1 MAFPSFDISGKVALV
16 TGADKG
22 IGQGIAVALAHAGAR
37 VGITTRRLERAAQSI
52 KLIEEQG
59 QPVVAAELDVT
70 KLSMI
75 QPAVDQVLQRFGRI
89 DILVN
94 NAGYNFTQTPFE
106 VTEEM
111 WDAVYDTNVK
121 GLFFVTQAV
130 GKIMAQQGGG
140 KVINISSQ
148 AAFAAMPKRV
158 AYCSSKAAV
167 VHMTRVL
174 AYELAQYHILVNAV
188 APTFV
193 ETELTRPF
201 LADPGFHK
209 FVMDSIVLD
218 HLAQPEDVAGA
229 VIYLASPAADMVT
242 GHTLLVD
249 AGWTIH

>member
-1 MAFPSFDISGKVALV
+1 MAFPSFDISGKVALI

-22 IGQGIAVALAHAGAR
+22 IGQGIATALAHAGVKVAL
-37 VGITTRRLERAAQSI
+37 TTRRLERADQTVTM
-52 KLIEEQG
+52 IEEEG
-59 QPVVAAELDVT
+59 QPALAIELDVT
-70 KLSMI
+70 RLPTI
-75 QPAVDQVLQRFGRI
+75 QAAVDQAMRRFGRI

-94 NAGYNFTQTPFE
+94 NAGYNFIQSPFE

-121 GLFFVTQAV
+121 GTFFVTQAV
-130 GKIMAQQGGG
+130 GRIMAQQGGG
-140 KVINISSQ
+140 KVINIASQ
-148 AAFAAMPKRV
+148 AAYAAMPKRV

-174 AYELAQYHILVNAV
+174 AYELARYHIWVNAV

-201 LADPGFHK
+201 LAEPEFHK
-209 FVMDSIVLD
+209 FVMESIVFD
-218 HLAQPEDVAGA
+218 HLATPQDVAGA
-229 VIYLASPAADMVT
+229 VLYLAAPASDMVT

>member
-22 IGQGIAVALAHAGAR
+22 IGQGIAAALAHAGVSVAF
-37 VGITTRRLERAAQSI
+37 TTRRLERAAQTVEM
-52 KLIEEQG
+52 IEKQG
-59 QPVVAAELDVT
+59 QPALAVELDVT
-70 KLSMI
+70 RLPMI
-75 QPAVDQVLQRFGRI
+75 QPAVEQAMQRFGRI

-94 NAGYNFTQTPFE
+94 NAGYNFTQTTFE

-121 GLFFVTQAV
+121 GMFFVTQAV
-130 GKIMAQQGGG
+130 GRIMAQQGGG
-140 KVINISSQ
+140 KVVNIASQ

-174 AYELAQYHILVNAV
+174 AYELAQHHILVNAV

-193 ETELTRPF
+193 ETELTPPVPRRAGVQQVRHGQHRVGSPGDAAGRGRGGVVPG
-201 LADPGFHK
+201 LAG
-209 FVMDSIVLD
+209 
-218 HLAQPEDVAGA
+218 
-229 VIYLASPAADMVT
+229 ADMVT

>member
-59 QPVVAAELDVT
+59 QPAVAAELDVT
-70 KLSMI
+70 KVAMI
-75 QPAVDQVLQRFGRI
+75 QPAVDRVLQRFGRI

-121 GLFFVTQAV
+121 GLFFMTQAV
-130 GKIMAQQGGG
+130 GRIMAQQGGG

-201 LADPGFHK
+201 LADPAFHK
-209 FVMDSIVLD
+209 FVMDSIVFD

>member
-1 MAFPSFDISGKVALV
+1 MAFPSFDVSGKVALV

-22 IGQGIAVALAHAGAR
+22 IGQGIATALAHAGVSVAF
-37 VGITTRRLERAAQSI
+37 TTRRLERAAQTVEM
-52 KLIEEQG
+52 IEQEG
-59 QPVVAAELDVT
+59 QPALAVELDVT
-70 KLSMI
+70 RLPMI
-75 QPAVDQVLQRFGRI
+75 QPAVDQTMQRFGRI

-94 NAGYNFTQTPFE
+94 NAGYNFIQSPFE
-106 VTEEM
+106 VTEEI
-111 WDAVYDTNVK
+111 WDAIYDTNVK
-121 GLFFVTQAV
+121 GTFFVTQAV

-148 AAFAAMPKRV
+148 SAFAALPKRV

-174 AYELAQYHILVNAV
+174 AYELAQYKILVNAV

-201 LADPGFHK
+201 LAEPEFHK
-209 FVMDSIVLD
+209 FVMDSIVFD
-218 HLAQPEDVAGA
+218 HLATTADVAGA
-229 VIYLASPAADMVT
+229 VLYLASPASDMVT
-242 GHTLLVD
+242 GHTLVVD

>member
-22 IGQGIAVALAHAGAR
+22 IGQGIAVALAHAGAK

-52 KLIEEQG
+52 KLIEELG

-70 KLSMI
+70 KLPMI
-75 QPAVDQVLQRFGRI
+75 QPAIDQVLQRFGRI

-130 GKIMAQQGGG
+130 GKIMARQGGG
-140 KVINISSQ
+140 KVINIASQ

-174 AYELAQYHILVNAV
+174 AYELAQYHIRVNAV
-188 APTFV
+188 ASTFV

-201 LADPGFHK
+201 LADPDFHK
-209 FVMDSIVLD
+209 FVMDSIVFD